1 MSSTDDTVPLAN
13 PRRPTVVPWR
23 IGMLIDWAHATQP
36 MIDFVDAAKLAIEQA
51 HTAGLIDRPV
61 EWVERKVYGGPN
73 AATLDVLEA
82 FRDLVYHQKVLG
94 IIGPSLPD
102 DLAACAP
109 DFDKAGV
116 PVLSLG
122 GTLSLSSPYLF
133 QLPNG
138 SYVDE
143 IRMIVNHAKA
153 QGLRSIALIRDLS
166 MMGEEYSATFS
177 LAMREAGLR
186 IAGTFG
192 INPGPSMDELRQAI
206 RTMQATGAEALM
218 SITVS
223 VHRHLVAALAETDWK
238 PARLMVCNFV
248 AAIPDFDGPEAFEGW
263 IGVDQFDESNPVFA
277 SLVDDFATRYGR
289 RSEHTYLAIGY
300 DIGRTLARG
309 LAMMTPSTPDGLRAG
324 LEKVRLLRA
333 AAGRP
338 GSVISFAKNQRR
350 GYSGNYLVKRTVDG
364 GINRVIGGLLDEIG
378 A

>member
-1 MSSTDDTVPLAN
+1 MNSPQDKPLDN

-23 IGMLIDWAHATQP
+23 IGLLLDWAYDTRP
-36 MIDFVDAAKLAIEQA
+36 MQDFADAIVLALEQA
-51 HTAGLIDRPV
+51 RAAGRIDRPV
-61 EWVERKVYGGPN
+61 ELVIRKVYGGPN

-94 IIGPSLPD
+94 VIGPSLPD
-102 DLAACAP
+102 DMAACAP
-109 DFDKAGV
+109 DFDRAGV
-116 PVLSLG
+116 PVLSMG

-153 QGLRSIALIRDLS
+153 AGLQSVALIRDLS
-166 MMGEEYSATFS
+166 MMGEEYGATFS

-186 IAGTFG
+186 IAGTYG
-192 INPGPSMDELRQAI
+192 ISPSPGMEELREAV
-206 RTMQATGAEALM
+206 RAMRATGADALM
-218 SITVS
+218 AVTVS
-223 VHRHLVAALAETDWK
+223 VHRHLVAAMQEIDWT

-263 IGVDQFDESNPVFA
+263 IGVDQFDEANPVFRQM
-277 SLVDDFATRYGR
+277 VDDFEARFGR
-289 RSEHTYLAIGY
+289 RGGHTYMAIGY

-309 LAMMTPSTPDGLRAG
+309 LSMMAPSTPDGLRAG
-324 LEKVRLLRA
+324 LEKVRLLPA
-333 AAGRP
+333 AAG
-338 GSVISFAKNQRR
+338 GAGTVISFAKNQRR
-350 GYSGNYLVKRTVDG
+350 GYNGNYLVRRTVEKG
-364 GINRVIGGLLDEIG
+364 VNKVVGGLIEPPG